1 MRCGLC
7 KLHTRTLT
15 LKNKKR
21 AECIVELYK
30 HARIFKNTLGVRE
43 TPFIRA
49 LKPNLNVQSDSTRAK
64 VFSKS
69 SHPVMLILRA
79 KIALNAVICLI
90 LYILLW

>member
-1 MRCGLC
+1 MRGGLC
-7 KLHTRTLT
+7 KLHTRTFT

-30 HARIFKNTLGVRE
+30 HARIFKNTLGERE

-49 LKPNLNVQSDSTRAK
+49 LKLNLNVQSDSTRAK

-69 SHPVMLILRA
+69 SHPLMLILRA

-90 LYILLW
+90 LYILPW

>member
-43 TPFIRA
+43 TP

-90 LYILLW
+90 LYILPW

>member
-1 MRCGLC
+1 MRRGLC

-64 VFSKS
+64 VFS
-69 SHPVMLILRA
+69 HPVMLILRA

-90 LYILLW
+90 LYILPW